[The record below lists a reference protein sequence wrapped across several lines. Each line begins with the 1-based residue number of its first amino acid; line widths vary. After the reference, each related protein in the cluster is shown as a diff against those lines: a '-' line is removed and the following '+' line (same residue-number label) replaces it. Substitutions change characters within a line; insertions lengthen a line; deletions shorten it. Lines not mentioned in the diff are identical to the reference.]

1 MEDIARLATRI
12 LVLDKGQ
19 VVMDGDAREIYREEE
34 ALNAIGLDI
43 PDITKAMKQVAKK
56 TGWDIPPNV
65 LTVQEAVDVYL
76 RERKNHA

>member
-1 MEDIARLATRI
+1 
-12 LVLDKGQ
+12 
-19 VVMDGDAREIYREEE
+19 
-34 ALNAIGLDI
+34 
-43 PDITKAMKQVAKK
+43 MKQVAEK